1 MTELLDAFESLISQ
15 PEISPHTF
23 CHQLQSLY
31 HLSTALPLLS
41 IYSTAYFQHSLCH
54 LSTAL
59 PLQHSLYHHFYS
71 TAYTAQP
78 LPYVYSTAYT
88 AQPLPSFPQPLQPPI
103 SARLTSVSAH
113 TSMRETSPVLPSTC
127 ICNVHT
133 PVTWMPAASPPSSSS
148 SSSAPSCSVRIA
160 PSKASLMT
168 GAAWDGEK

>member
-1 MTELLDAFESLISQ
+1 VTELLDAFESLISQ

-133 PVTWMPAASPPSSSS
+133 PNQAREASHFSTTQYSTAQHSTAQHNGTVSMHECAAH
-148 SSSAPSCSVRIA
+148 
-160 PSKASLMT
+160 L
-168 GAAWDGEK
+168 